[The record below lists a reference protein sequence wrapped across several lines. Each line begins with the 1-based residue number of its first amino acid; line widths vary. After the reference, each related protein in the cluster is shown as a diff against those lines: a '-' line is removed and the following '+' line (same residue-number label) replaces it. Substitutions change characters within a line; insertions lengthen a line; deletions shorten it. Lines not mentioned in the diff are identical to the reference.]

1 LSIYFLYFKNIWSAK
16 ARHLIMLILPED
28 GEDKIAALDPPR
40 AKKKIIVES
49 GAEIIRRPA
58 TREKNSK

>member
-1 LSIYFLYFKNIWSAK
+1 
-16 ARHLIMLILPED
+16 MLILPED